1 VSCNVSCLK
10 HLNDVSVSSCLSLIQ
25 SVFARLVCR
34 HLCLGECLSQKK
46 SLDSITVFLRF
57 NYHIHRFCA
66 GGQTTTTTKT
76 TTTTTTTTKQGTC
89 RHNDFTPGAAPGKSL
104 SIRLLS
110 RRPYGRLW
118 ANMTSSTKPEVHKL
132 FIVVRG

>member
-1 VSCNVSCLK
+1 M
-10 HLNDVSVSSCLSLIQ
+10 SVS
-25 SVFARLVCR
+25 
-34 HLCLGECLSQKK
+34 EK

-57 NYHIHRFCA
+57 NYHIHRLRA

-76 TTTTTTTTKQGTC
+76 TTTTTLKGTC
-89 RHNDFTPGAAPGKSL
+89 RRNDFARGAAPGKSL

-118 ANMTSSTKPEVHKL
+118 ANMTTSTKPEVHNL